1 MAQHKYASGDV
12 ISLGS
17 RMPNVPIGP
26 FRIISNL
33 PSERGELSY
42 KVRCDEESFER
53 IVQEHQIGGLIA
65 PPLKSSADAVFTVTG

>member
-17 RMPNVPIGP
+17 RAHNVPVGP
-26 FRIISNL
+26 FKIISNL

-42 KVRCDEESFER
+42 KVRCEDEAFDR
-53 IVQEHQIGGLIA
+53 IVQEHQIDRLIA
-65 PPLKSSADAVFTVTG
+65 PSKSVADAVFTVGG